1 MENLYNLSRLCT
13 VRPPVKIS
21 ASDIRGE
28 TRPAP
33 LVELVD
39 TIDLGS
45 IAVRF
50 ESSSL
55 SWGTSQVAKLV
66 DARTVAEDSINRCL

>member
-28 TRPAP
+28 TRPAL

-39 TIDLGS
+39 TIDLES

-55 SWGTSQVAKLV
+55 SWGTSQVA
-66 DARTVAEDSINRCL
+66 EW